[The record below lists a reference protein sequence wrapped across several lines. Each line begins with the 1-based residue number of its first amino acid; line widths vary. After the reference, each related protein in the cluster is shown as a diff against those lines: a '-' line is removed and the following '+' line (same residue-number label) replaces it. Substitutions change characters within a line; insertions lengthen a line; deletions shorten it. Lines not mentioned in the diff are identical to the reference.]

1 MSFSFFLYNLALV
14 EFIAL
19 SSVLSITVNII
30 ITNALTSTILLHA
43 SPCASTSASWCQF
56 RHEDTIRAAILS
68 NSSSP
73 STLTQKVH
81 YRRTNDIFNITNNA
95 YTNARLR
102 KIMIDVRLEYATTSL
117 A

>member
-1 MSFSFFLYNLALV
+1 MSFGLSIYNLALV

-19 SSVLSITVNII
+19 SSVLSITINII

-43 SPCASTSASWCQF
+43 SPCASTSAWWCRF

-68 NSSSP
+68 NSSSA
-73 STLTQKVH
+73 STLTQKAH
-81 YRRTNDIFNITNNA
+81 YRRTNDVFKIPNDA

-102 KIMIDVRLEYATTSL
+102 EIMIDVRLEDATSL